1 MISFLF
7 AIGCAMGPM
16 GANAAVPAPPI
27 PAPLPAPVAVV
38 RPAPGSMWSSTGG
51 LVGNMRAVDSLVTV
65 NIDEATMTSLGANT
79 DTSRDTSSEFGIS
92 TLLGAETSIL
102 KANTNLGGKLSLGGS
117 SASSTAGAGSTSR
130 TSALQTVV
138 TCQVIGVL
146 PNGNLQLRGTKQI
159 QVNNET
165 QWATVTGIAS
175 PRDIQLD
182 NSIASSRLADGKFE
196 VTGQG
201 ALANN
206 QGQGWLTSIG
216 NVIWPF

>member
-1 MISFLF
+1 MIPFFF

-27 PAPLPAPVAVV
+27 PEPMPVPVAMVQ
-38 RPAPGSMWSSTGG
+38 PAPGSLWSPTGG
-51 LVGNMRAVDSLVTV
+51 LVGNTRAVDSLVTV

-79 DTSRDTSSEFGIS
+79 DTSRDTSSEFGIDA
-92 TLLGAETSIL
+92 LVGVDTSIL
-102 KANTNLGGKLSLGGS
+102 GANSNIGSKLKLGGS
-117 SASSTAGAGSTSR
+117 SGSSTAGAGSTSR

-138 TCQVIGVL
+138 TCQVIGVM
-146 PNGNLQLRGTKQI
+146 PNGNLQLRGIKQI
-159 QVNNET
+159 TVNNET

-182 NSIASSRLADGKFE
+182 NSIDSSRLADGKFE

-201 ALANN
+201 ALANQ

>member
-1 MISFLF
+1 MIPFFF
-7 AIGCAMGPM
+7 AVGCAMGPM
-16 GANAAVPAPPI
+16 GANAAVPAPI
-27 PAPLPAPVAVV
+27 PAPMPIPVAIVQ
-38 RPAPGSMWSSTGG
+38 PAPGSLWSPTGG

-79 DTSRDTSSEFGIS
+79 DTSRDTSSEFGIDA
-92 TLLGAETSIL
+92 LVGVDTSIL
-102 KANTNLGGKLSLGGS
+102 GANSNMGGKLKLGGS
-117 SASSTAGAGSTSR
+117 SGSSTAGAGSTSR

-138 TCQVIGVL
+138 TCQVVGVL
-146 PNGNLQLRGTKQI
+146 PNGNLQLRGSKQI
-159 QVNNET
+159 MVNNET
-165 QWATVTGIAS
+165 QWATIVGIAS

-182 NSIASSRLADGKFE
+182 NSIESSRLALLQVE

-201 ALANN
+201 NLANQ